1 MNTKRN
7 AKLKK
12 AGMVVTDAAAWLGLS
27 PEEAALVEM
36 RLSLAREVEKI
47 RLKKG
52 ISQSELSA
60 RLGTRQPAIAR
71 MENRPQ
77 ASSLDSL
84 VRALLAL
91 GATPR
96 KIAATLV

>member
-1 MNTKRN
+1 
-7 AKLKK
+7 
-12 AGMVVTDAAAWLGLS
+12 MVVTDATAWLGLS
-27 PEEAALVEM
+27 PEETALVEM
-36 RLSLAREVEKI
+36 RLTLAREVEKMRI
-47 RLKKG
+47 KKG
-52 ISQSELSA
+52 ISQRELSA

-77 ASSLDSL
+77 TSSLDGL

-96 KIAATLV
+96 KIAATLM